1 MSCALINLLDANLVA
16 RYYKRFGVKV
26 ILTPCINEADGVH
39 MLIRNIAYFYEGDKP
54 SIYNRFHNIDVQ
66 KLSNIL
72 TKDLEKDRCR
82 LWDILKRNESL
93 SMFWRGHFEWK
104 EGESKLN
111 KAKTLCSLFARYL
124 RRKSKC
130 SRSKSKKY
138 LKEFFTTHNEG
149 FLEIGNYIKYYGFL
163 TAEKFDEN
171 DEALISDVYVYT
183 NYSKDEGVSVLSK
196 KGFSSRDDVPLT
208 PFYNLDNLQNY
219 LEDSMRRKYE
229 AGDVSVEEMREIVA
243 LAKKELSLGE
253 DREGLKEALARIEK
267 DVELLESDVE
277 KKDIED
283 MEEWLVT
290 HNKNITTF
298 TVKDAEAKEKMLLIP
313 NQLDKSLVDRFYNV
327 FKMLVV
333 VEKGIITANDFVQ
346 GVVVNRVYIY
356 SEEIKV
362 VYQNVDI
369 ILLAYLM
376 SRSLV
381 AEENKILKI
390 ILADIEL
397 VKAIRSYILHYNSV
411 SCPTDVMIYSDF
423 LSHGKDKLLLNYFK
437 VNKYGLIR
445 LYDEDEGIE
454 TDFKK
459 PQLEINDKEGA
470 SRHSLPLHFIHD
482 IYAFIQRRGVSFRI
496 LGFVY
501 NINSFNFSIVDSLI
515 TCHVCNSKKG
525 LVSALRDHNQHAFY
539 GSDAVMFVNE
549 GMGHE
554 ACKNEVVES
563 KENMKKE
570 AIV

>member
-39 MLIRNIAYFYEGDKP
+39 MLIRNIAYFYKGDEP
-54 SIYNRFHNIDVQ
+54 FIYNHFHNIDVQ

-72 TKDLEKDRCR
+72 TRDLEEDRCR
-82 LWDILKRNESL
+82 LWDILGGNENFASA
-93 SMFWRGHFEWK
+93 RGKHFERQ
-104 EGESKLN
+104 EYRYN
-111 KAKTLCSLFARYL
+111 PNHAKTLCSLLARYL

-149 FLEIGNYIKYYGFL
+149 FLEIGNYIKYYSFL
-163 TAEKFDEN
+163 TAESFDKN

-183 NYSKDEGVSVLSK
+183 NYFKDKGVRTKSKE
-196 KGFSSRDDVPLT
+196 DVPLT
-208 PFYNLDNLQNY
+208 SFYNLDNLQNY

-229 AGDVSVEEMREIVA
+229 AGDVSVEEMRDIVA
-243 LAKKELSLGE
+243 LAEKELSLGE

-298 TVKDAEAKEKMLLIP
+298 TVQDAEAKEKMLLIP

-356 SEEIKV
+356 SEEIKI

-369 ILLAYLM
+369 ILLANLM
-376 SRSLV
+376 SESLV
-381 AEENKILKI
+381 AGENKILKI

-397 VKAIRSYILHYNSV
+397 VKTIRSYILHYNSV

-423 LSHGKDKLLLNYFK
+423 LSHRKDKLLLNYFK

-454 TDFKK
+454 KDFKK

-515 TCHVCNSKKG
+515 TCHVCNRKKG

-549 GMGHE
+549 GMGHGG
-554 ACKNEVVES
+554 CKNEVAES
-563 KENMKKE
+563 KENMKEE